1 MKVTVK
7 VPATSANLGPGFDS
21 FGLALTLYNTI
32 TLEETDGGLEFTGC
46 PADYANEDNLIYV
59 SYKAAMDY
67 MGIPVKGLKVD
78 IDASIPISRGLGS
91 SAALLT
97 AGTMGANALHGSPL
111 SLQQILEVTN
121 PIEGHPDNLAPAIF
135 GGMTASM
142 MCGDKPIT
150 VPCPLHPDW
159 KFLALVPDFPLS
171 TSAARGVLP
180 ASYSRADAV
189 YNVGRGALVVKA
201 LELGDEALLAMA
213 MDDKI
218 HQPYRRSLIADYGII
233 EDMCKEQGAAFCL
246 SGAGPT
252 LLCVTRSNDLAQLL
266 RDKLPAVTAANWT
279 VHELRA
285 EHNGVQ
291 VSY

>member
-1 MKVTVK
+1 MKVTVR

-32 TLEETDGGLEFTGC
+32 SLEETESGLEFIGC

-67 MGIPVKGLKVD
+67 MGIAVKGLKVEIHSD
-78 IDASIPISRGLGS
+78 IPISRGLGS

-97 AGTMGANALHGSPL
+97 AGAMGANALHGAPL

-135 GGMTASM
+135 GGLTASM
-142 MCGDKPIT
+142 MLGDKPIT
-150 VPCPLHPDW
+150 VPCALHSDW

-171 TSAARGVLP
+171 TSAARSVLP
-180 ASYSRADAV
+180 DSYSRADAV
-189 YNVGRGALVVKA
+189 YNVGRGALVIKA
-201 LELGDEALLAMA
+201 LELGDEALLAAA

-218 HQPYRRSLIADYGII
+218 HQPYRRSLIADYDVI
-233 EDMCKEQGAAFCL
+233 ESIAKAHGAAFCL

-252 LLCVTRSNDLAQLL
+252 LLCVTRSNELEAALKQQLPS
-266 RDKLPAVTAANWT
+266 RTKANWT
-279 VHELRA
+279 VLSLQA
-285 EHNGVQ
+285 EHNGAQ
-291 VSY
+291 IL

>member
-32 TLEETDGGLEFTGC
+32 TLKETDGGLEFTGC
-46 PADYANEDNLIYV
+46 PAEYANEDNLIFV

-67 MGIPVKGLKVD
+67 MDIPIKGLKVD
-78 IDASIPISRGLGS
+78 ISSHIPISRGLGS

-97 AGTMGANALHGSPL
+97 AGAMGANVLHGSPL
-111 SLQQILEVTN
+111 SLQEILEVTN

-142 MCGDKPIT
+142 MAGDKPVT
-150 VPCPLHPDW
+150 VSCPLHPDW

-171 TSAARGVLP
+171 TSAARSVLP
-180 ASYSRADAV
+180 GSYSRADAV

-201 LELGDEALLAMA
+201 LELGEEALLAMA

-233 EDMCKEQGAAFCL
+233 EDMVKAKGAAFCL

-252 LLCVTRSNDLAQLL
+252 LLCVTRSNDLAAYL
-266 RDKLPAVTAANWT
+266 RESLPSVTKANWT

-291 VSY
+291 IK

>member
-1 MKVTVK
+1 MKVTVR
-7 VPATSANLGPGFDS
+7 VPATTANLGPGFDS
-21 FGLALTLYNTI
+21 FGLALTLYNHI
-32 TLEETDGGLEFTGC
+32 SLEETDSGLEFIGC
-46 PADYANEDNLIYV
+46 PADYANKDNLIYK

-67 MGIPVKGLKVD
+67 MGIPVKGLKVE
-78 IDASIPISRGLGS
+78 IKSEIPISRGLGS

-97 AGTMGANALHGSPL
+97 AGAMGASALHGNPL

-135 GGMTASM
+135 GGLTASM
-142 MCGDKPIT
+142 MLGEQPIT
-150 VPCPLHPDW
+150 VPCALHPDW

-189 YNVGRGALVVKA
+189 YNVGRGALVIKA
-201 LELGDEALLAMA
+201 LELGDEALLAAA

-218 HQPYRRSLIADYGII
+218 HQPYRRSLIADYDVI
-233 EDMCKEQGAAFCL
+233 ESMVQAQGAAFCL

-252 LLCVTRSNDLAQLL
+252 LLCVTRNGELESVLKN
-266 RDKLPAVTAANWT
+266 KLPALTKANWT
-279 VHELRA
+279 VLSLQA
-285 EHNGVQ
+285 EHNGAQIV
-291 VSY
+291 

>member
-1 MKVTVK
+1 MKVTVR

-21 FGLALTLYNTI
+21 FGLALTLYNYI
-32 TLEETDGGLEFTGC
+32 SLEETDSGLEFIGC
-46 PADYANEDNLIYV
+46 PADYANEDNLIYK

-67 MGIPVKGLKVD
+67 MGIPVKGLKVE
-78 IDASIPISRGLGS
+78 IKSEIPISRGLGS

-97 AGTMGANALHGSPL
+97 AGAMGASALHGNSL

-135 GGMTASM
+135 GGLTASM
-142 MCGDKPIT
+142 MLGEQPIT
-150 VPCPLHPDW
+150 VPCALHPDW

-189 YNVGRGALVVKA
+189 YNVGRGALVIKA
-201 LELGDEALLAMA
+201 LELGDEALLAAA

-218 HQPYRRSLIADYGII
+218 HQPYRRSLIADYDVI
-233 EDMCKEQGAAFCL
+233 ESIVQAQGAAFCL

-252 LLCVTRSNDLAQLL
+252 LLCVTRNGELESVLKN
-266 RDKLPAVTAANWT
+266 KLPALTKANWT
-279 VHELRA
+279 VLSLQA
-285 EHNGVQ
+285 EHNGAQIV
-291 VSY
+291 